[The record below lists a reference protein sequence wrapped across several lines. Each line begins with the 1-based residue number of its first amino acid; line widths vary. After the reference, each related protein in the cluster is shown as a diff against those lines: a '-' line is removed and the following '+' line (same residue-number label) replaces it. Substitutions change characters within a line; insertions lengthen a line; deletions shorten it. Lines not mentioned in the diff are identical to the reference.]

1 MKVRLI
7 SAVVFM
13 LITVPAVLLGNIYFD
28 IYLGV
33 ITVLGLKEL
42 FDLYKKNNGFD
53 NNLIYILSYISSLII
68 LLSDE
73 ELLSSICLSFLLL
86 FIPLVFYENNN
97 YNYDNAV
104 NIFGNTLLVSIPFY
118 VLRVVRINS
127 VYVIIYLFL
136 ITILTD
142 TFAFIVGK
150 NFGKNKLIERV
161 SPNKTIEGS
170 IGGSIIGTII
180 PSLFYLFMVDP
191 GESIFLILLFTLI
204 LSIIGQL
211 GDLVFSSIKRYLKIK
226 DFSNIIPGHG
236 GILDRFDSIIL
247 VSIAYTIIKTL
258 FL

>member
-7 SAVVFM
+7 SAIVYM
-13 LITVPAVLLGNIYFD
+13 LITVPAVLLGGIYFD
-28 IYLGV
+28 IYLGL

-42 FDLYKKNNGFD
+42 IDIYRKND
-53 NNLIYILSYISSLII
+53 NYDNSLIFLLSYISSLII

-73 ELLSSICLSFLLL
+73 ELLSAICLTFLLL
-86 FIPLVFYENNN
+86 FIPLVFYKSDKYN
-97 YNYDNAV
+97 YNNAV
-104 NIFGNTLLVSIPFY
+104 KMFGNTLLVSIPFY

-127 VYVIIYLFL
+127 LYVIIYLFL

-142 TFAFIVGK
+142 TFAYIIGK
-150 NFGKNKLIERV
+150 SIGKNKLIERV

-170 IGGSIIGTII
+170 IGGSIVGTII
-180 PSLFYLFMVDP
+180 PALFYLFMVDP

-211 GDLVFSSIKRYLKIK
+211 GDLVFSSIKRYFNIK

-247 VSIAYTIIKTL
+247 VGIAYTIIKTL